1 MRIGELAERAGTS
14 TRSLRYYE
22 QQGLLAAR
30 RNASGHRDYDESD
43 LRLVREIRGL
53 LTIGFALE
61 ETRPFVEC
69 LRSGHRSGDSCPASV
84 AVYRRKLAEVEEY
97 LDRLGEVRDH
107 LRDQL
112 ARVTNDPNNDEEN
125 SCTAPQPRPGPALG
139 PGPAPGPALGQSPG
153 RSGKT
158 FVGLPTPAPVPAPT
172 SVPTRASVPTP
183 ASAGMAQPARA

>member
-1 MRIGELAERAGTS
+1 MRIGELARKAGTS

-22 QQGLLAAR
+22 EQGLLSAR

-69 LRSGHRSGDSCPASV
+69 LRSGHESGDACPASRE
-84 AVYRRKLAEVEEY
+84 VYRRKLAEVEDY
-97 LDRLGEVRDH
+97 LTRLTAVRDH

-112 ARVTNDPNNDEEN
+112 GTTDDLEEP
-125 SCTAPQPRPGPALG
+125 CTALQLHPDPCRVSES
-139 PGPAPGPALGQSPG
+139 SPMPI
-153 RSGKT
+153 SPKK
-158 FVGLPTPAPVPAPT
+158 
-172 SVPTRASVPTP
+172 S
-183 ASAGMAQPARA
+183 

>member
-1 MRIGELAERAGTS
+1 MRIGELAEQAGTS

-30 RNASGHRDYDESD
+30 RNANGHRDYDESD

-84 AVYRRKLAEVEEY
+84 AGYRRKLAEVEEY

-107 LRDQL
+107 LRSQL
-112 ARVTNDPNNDEEN
+112 ARVTNDLDNSEEN
-125 SCTAPQPRPGPALG
+125 PCTVQQPCPSAHPRTGP
-139 PGPAPGPALGQSPG
+139 
-153 RSGKT
+153 T
-158 FVGLPTPAPVPAPT
+158 FIGVPAR
-172 SVPTRASVPTP
+172 S
-183 ASAGMAQPARA
+183 